1 MTTQLDAN
9 TPILVGAGQLVD
21 RLDSQDY
28 RQLSPT
34 DLAAEA
40 AKLAFSDAGLEEE
53 RMGRVDA
60 IFAVRTVADSVPV
73 QMRPIRAPFGTP
85 ANVPAAIA
93 ARLGATPTTLVYSPA
108 CGDEPQKLV
117 GEICERLHAG
127 EMRLVLL
134 CGGEAES
141 TQRAVQGAGKSLDW
155 SEPSAAA
162 FEDRRSSAIL
172 RTKHMAEHGMLAPT
186 HIYPLLEHA
195 RRARLGLSREA
206 YAAEMG
212 RLLAGFSQVAADNP
226 YAASPHARAA
236 EEIATV
242 SERNRMICDPH
253 TRAMVARDQVNLG
266 AALLLTTVGV
276 ARELGIDDDRWVF
289 LHGYSAANERAVLE
303 REDLGASAAMS
314 GCYQQALA
322 EANVTLQEIRHLDI
336 YSCFPIAVFA
346 ALDALGLEA
355 EDERSLTLTGGL
367 PFFGGPG
374 NNYSLHALA
383 ELMARLRR
391 EPGSYGMVGA
401 NGGFM
406 NTHAVGIYSTRPK
419 PFSICDSS
427 LLQTRID
434 RLVAPA
440 FTQRPH
446 GWGRVE
452 TYTVTFGKQGPASVI
467 AVGRLEATG
476 ERFIATTVPGDVQTI
491 TAFTEQDGLGQR
503 ILVRWHQGLNHFALD
518 AARLDSLVPPVSK
531 LLKERY
537 EHVLVER
544 RGPVL
549 EVVINRPQVNNALIP
564 EANDE
569 LAQIF
574 DAFEADES
582 LWIAIISG
590 AGERAFC
597 TGNDLKATAG
607 GRRIWAPQTGFA
619 GLTARAGRVKP
630 VICAVNGYA
639 MGGGFEIALACD
651 LIVADE
657 SAQFALSEVRVG
669 LIAGAGG
676 LQRLTRQ
683 IPYKQAMEMILT
695 GRRVSASEGLALGF
709 VNRVVPTGTA
719 LESARRLADELLE
732 CSPTSIRLTKE
743 LLNAQ
748 ARHASEEESVLQ
760 AYPATDRLL
769 ASEDFMEGLT
779 AFAQKRK
786 PHWRN
791 R

>member
-1 MTTQLDAN
+1 MTSQLDSN
-9 TPILVGAGQLVD
+9 TPILVGAGQLTE
-21 RLDSQDY
+21 RLDDPGY

-40 AKLAFSDAGLEEE
+40 ARLAFADAGLAQE
-53 RMGRVDA
+53 RMGQVDA
-60 IFAVRTVADSVPV
+60 IFAVRTVADSVPAP
-73 QMRPIRAPFGTP
+73 MRPVRAPFGTP

-93 ARLGATPTTLVYSPA
+93 ARIGATPGTLVYSPA

-127 EMRLVLL
+127 ELRLALL

-141 TQRAVQGAGKSLDW
+141 TQRAVQAAGKTLDW
-155 SEPSAAA
+155 SEPSDVTC
-162 FEDRRSSAIL
+162 EDRRGSLIL
-172 RTKHMAEHGMLAPT
+172 RTKHMAEHGMMAPT

-195 RRARLGLSREA
+195 RRGRLGLSREA
-206 YAAEMG
+206 YAMEMG
-212 RLLAGFSQVAADNP
+212 RLLAGFSQVAANNP
-226 YAASPHARAA
+226 YAASPHARTA
-236 EEIATV
+236 EDIATV
-242 SERNRMICDPH
+242 SDSNRMICDPH
-253 TRAMVARDQVNLG
+253 TRAMVARDQVNQG
-266 AALLLTTVGV
+266 AALLLTTVGT
-276 ARELGIDDDRWVF
+276 ARELGIAEDRWVF
-289 LHGYSAANERAVLE
+289 LHGYSAADDRAVLE
-303 REDLGASAAMS
+303 REDLGASAAMA
-314 GCYQQALA
+314 GCYHQAL
-322 EANVTLQEIRHLDI
+322 EAAGVTLEDIRHLDI

-346 ALDALGLEA
+346 AMDALGLPST
-355 EDERSLTLTGGL
+355 DERALTLTGGL

-374 NNYSLHALA
+374 NNYSMHALA
-383 ELMARLRR
+383 ELIARLRS

-401 NGGFM
+401 TGGFM
-406 NTHAVGIYSTRPK
+406 NTHAVGVYSTRPR
-419 PFSICDSS
+419 PFTVCDSAS
-427 LLQTRID
+427 LQARID
-434 RLVAPA
+434 RLPAPA
-440 FTQRPH
+440 FTLRPA

-452 TYTVTFGKQGPASVI
+452 SYTVTYGKQGPASVI
-467 AVGRLEATG
+467 LVGRLEASG
-476 ERFIATTVPGDVQTI
+476 ERFIATSVQGDAQTLV
-491 TAFTEQDGLGQR
+491 AFTEQDGLGR
-503 ILVRWHQGLNHFALD
+503 RVCVRWHQGLNQFALD
-518 AARLDSLVPPVSK
+518 AARLDALVPTPSK
-531 LLKERY
+531 VLQERY

-549 EVVINRPQVNNALIP
+549 EVLINRPEVNNALIP

-574 DAFEADES
+574 DAFEADDS
-582 LWIAIISG
+582 LWIAIIG
-590 AGERAFC
+590 GVGERAFC

-695 GRRVSASEGLALGF
+695 GRRVSAGEGQALGF
-709 VNRVVPTGTA
+709 VNRVVAPGTA
-719 LESARRLADELLE
+719 LEGARRLADELLE

-748 ARHASEEESVLQ
+748 AVHASEEDSVRQ

-769 ASEDFMEGLT
+769 ASEDFIEGLT

-786 PHWRN
+786 PQWRN

>member
-1 MTTQLDAN
+1 MTSQLDAN
-9 TPILVGAGQLVD
+9 TPILVGAGQLTD
-21 RLDSQDY
+21 RLDDPGY
-28 RQLSPT
+28 RQLSST

-40 AKLAFSDAGLEEE
+40 ARLAFADAGLEERLIE
-53 RMGRVDA
+53 RVDA
-60 IFAVRTVADSVPV
+60 IFAVRTVADSVPAP
-73 QMRPIRAPFGTP
+73 MRPARAPFGTP

-93 ARLGATPTTLVYSPA
+93 TRLGATPTTLVYSPA

-117 GEICERLHAG
+117 GEVCERLHAG
-127 EMRLVLL
+127 ELRLALL

-141 TQRAVQGAGKSLDW
+141 TQRALQAAGKTLDW
-155 SEPSAAA
+155 SEPS
-162 FEDRRSSAIL
+162 ETPCQDRRSPAIL

-206 YAAEMG
+206 YAGEMG
-212 RLLAGFSQVAADNP
+212 RLLAGFSQVAANNP
-226 YAASPHARAA
+226 YAASPQARTAA
-236 EEIATV
+236 EIATV
-242 SERNRMICDPH
+242 SDSNRLICDPH
-253 TRAMVARDQVNLG
+253 TRAMVARDQVNQG

-276 ARELGIDDDRWVF
+276 ARELGIAEERWVF
-289 LHGYSAANERAVLE
+289 LHGYSAVDERPVLE
-303 REDLGASAAMS
+303 REDLGASVAMA

-322 EANVTLQEIRHLDI
+322 EAGVALQEIRHLDI

-346 ALDALGLEA
+346 ALDALDLDA
-355 EDERSLTLTGGL
+355 EDERGLTLTGGL

-383 ELMARLRR
+383 ELLGRLRR
-391 EPGSYGMVGA
+391 DPGSYGLVGA

-406 NTHAVGIYSTRPK
+406 NTHAVGVYSTRPK
-419 PFSICDSS
+419 PFGVCDSS
-427 LLQTRID
+427 LLQARID
-434 RLVAPA
+434 RLPTPA
-440 FTQRPH
+440 FSLRPD

-452 TYTVTFGKQGPASVI
+452 SYTVTHSKTGPDSVI
-467 AVGRLEATG
+467 LVGRLEVSG
-476 ERFIATTVPGDVQTI
+476 ERFIATSVPGDAQTLA
-491 TAFTEQDGLGQR
+491 AFVEQDGLGRQ
-503 ILVRWHQGLNHFALD
+503 IKVRWHQGLNRFALD
-518 AARLDSLVPPVSK
+518 VARLDALVPPPSK
-531 LLKERY
+531 VLQESY
-537 EHVLVER
+537 QHVLVER

-549 EVVINRPQVNNALIP
+549 EVLINRPEVNNALIP

-582 LWIAIISG
+582 LWIAIIGG

-619 GLTARAGRVKP
+619 GLTARSGRVKP

-657 SAQFALSEVRVG
+657 TAQFALSEVRVG

-695 GRRVSASEGLALGF
+695 GRRVPASEGQALGF
-709 VNRVVPTGTA
+709 VNRVVAPGTA
-719 LESARRLADELLE
+719 LEGARRLAEELLE

-748 ARHASEEESVLQ
+748 ARYASEEDSVRQ
-760 AYPATDRLL
+760 AYPAIDCLL

-786 PHWRN
+786 PQWRN